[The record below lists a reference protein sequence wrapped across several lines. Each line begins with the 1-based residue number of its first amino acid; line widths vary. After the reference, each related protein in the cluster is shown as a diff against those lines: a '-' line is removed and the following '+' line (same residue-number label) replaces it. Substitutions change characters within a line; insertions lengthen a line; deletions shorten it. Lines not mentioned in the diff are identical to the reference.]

1 MKSEQSTQRYFPYF
15 GLFRYHHLGYFPAY
29 VPKSEYPPPD
39 VHGDGTSPKV
49 VDRGGGGGQGDFSN
63 S

>member
-1 MKSEQSTQRYFPYF
+1 MFWYDYP
-15 GLFRYHHLGYFPAY
+15 GYFPAY
-29 VPKSEYPPPD
+29 MPKSEYPHPD

-49 VDRGGGGGQGDFSN
+49 VDRGGGEQGDFSN